1 MTQEIDLESVL
12 RAYFA
17 ADSTKPVE
25 LTMWVNNEGRVVA
38 KVGAGADAPEFV
50 VFGNNVCQYPP
61 PKPPKPPTQR
71 AQVRGFDAHKG
82 MGER

>member
-17 ADSTKPVE
+17 ANSTKPVE

-38 KVGAGADAPEFV
+38 KVGTGVNAPEFV
-50 VFGNNVCQYPP
+50 VFGNNVRQYPP
-61 PKPPKPPTQR
+61 PKPPAQR
-71 AQVRGFDAHKG
+71 AQVQGFDAFKG
-82 MGER
+82 MGAR

>member
-25 LTMWVNNEGRVVA
+25 LTMWVNDEGRVVA
-38 KVGAGADAPEFV
+38 KVGASVNAPEFV
-50 VFGNNVCQYPP
+50 VFGNSVRQYP
-61 PKPPKPPTQR
+61 PPKPPTQR
-71 AQVRGFDAHKG
+71 AQVQGIDAFKG

>member
-12 RAYFA
+12 RAYFRG
-17 ADSTKPVE
+17 DPEKPVE

-38 KVGAGADAPEFV
+38 KVGTGADAPEFI

-61 PKPPKPPTQR
+61 PKPPTQR
-71 AQVRGFDAHKG
+71 AQVQGIDAFKG
-82 MGER
+82 MGAR

>member
-17 ADSTKPVE
+17 ADPTKPVE

-38 KVGAGADAPEFV
+38 KVGTGVDAPEFI

-61 PKPPKPPTQR
+61 PKPPTQR
-71 AQVRGFDAHKG
+71 AQVQGIDAFKG
-82 MGER
+82 LGAR